1 LYEATKNFPLFP
13 QVLINIE
20 SNKKIDLEK
29 NKFIQD
35 TVKNVEVK
43 LGDKGRVLLRFSGTE
58 SKIRVMVE
66 GEDSSVISNYAE
78 LIANVV
84 LKEIK

>member
-1 LYEATKNFPLFP
+1 
-13 QVLINIE
+13 
-20 SNKKIDLEK
+20 
-29 NKFIQD
+29 
-35 TVKNVEVK
+35 VKNVEVK